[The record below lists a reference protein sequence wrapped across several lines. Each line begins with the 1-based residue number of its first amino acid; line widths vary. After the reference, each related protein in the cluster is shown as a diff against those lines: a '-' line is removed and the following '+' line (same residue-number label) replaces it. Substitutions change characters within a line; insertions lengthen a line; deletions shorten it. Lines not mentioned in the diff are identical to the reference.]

1 MRQWDT
7 GFVTHHP
14 GPGQYGLKDGCAAN
28 IVSEEVKGLG
38 DFKGKYLTN
47 SSGVVTK
54 KFQTMAVDQSRR

>member
-1 MRQWDT
+1 
-7 GFVTHHP
+7 
-14 GPGQYGLKDGCAAN
+14 LKGGCAAN
-28 IVSEEVKGLG
+28 IVSEEVKGFG